1 MVRAGTSR
9 WRRSF
14 TGIEDGVE
22 RPGVKAADSGVGGGG
37 TNLSLLLAGSL
48 GSHRN
53 PTENNGTRDT
63 V

>member
-37 TNLSLLLAGSL
+37 DKSQF
-48 GSHRN
+48 
-53 PTENNGTRDT
+53 T
-63 V
+63 VGRLPRESSEPHGE

>member
-37 TNLSLLLAGSL
+37 GDKSQF
-48 GSHRN
+48 
-53 PTENNGTRDT
+53 T
-63 V
+63 VVRLPRESSEPHGE